1 MSVFLCIQKNINYF
15 ECRKFNDFI
24 QANNYFIEKYK
35 NDNTVVSTMISV
47 CKYLPLF
54 IQNYIINYKLKQLF
68 VKSEIIK

>member
-35 NDNTVVSTMISV
+35 NDNTVVSTMISIS
-47 CKYLPLF
+47 KYLPLF
-54 IQNYIINYKLKQLF
+54 IQNYIINYKLKELF